1 MSVMLSMR
9 APSPE
14 RLDRFTRQSSGA
26 SLNTP
31 SGLTERAVTR
41 GWFVDDVN
49 AILGVGPDAFDAAV
63 SALRGWDQMALS
75 WFRMHR
81 PAETPIERGELV
93 VYSVHVAG
101 VWMTYA
107 CRILSVIDETDAD
120 GSRRFGFVW
129 ATVGDHAARGEECFL
144 VMFDGRTG
152 EVHGS
157 IRAVSRPAR
166 WFMWVGLP
174 VARRSQRLFKPEALA
189 ALAQAVR
196 QRVKT

>member
-1 MSVMLSMR
+1 MLSMR

-14 RLDRFTRQSSGA
+14 RLDRFTRQTSGA
-26 SLNTP
+26 SLNTMG
-31 SGLTERAVTR
+31 GLTEDVSTR
-41 GWFVDDVN
+41 GWFVDDVD

-63 SALRGWDQMALS
+63 SALRNWEQLDLT

-81 PAETPIERGELV
+81 RADTPIERGALV
-93 VYSVHVAG
+93 VYSVHIAG

-107 CRILSVIDETDAD
+107 CRIVSTIDETDAD
-120 GSRRFGFVW
+120 GGRRFGFVY
-129 ATVGDHAARGEECFL
+129 ATVGKHAARGEERFL
-144 VMFDGRTG
+144 VTLDGRTG

-189 ALAQAVR
+189 ALARAVR
-196 QRVKT
+196 QRVRT